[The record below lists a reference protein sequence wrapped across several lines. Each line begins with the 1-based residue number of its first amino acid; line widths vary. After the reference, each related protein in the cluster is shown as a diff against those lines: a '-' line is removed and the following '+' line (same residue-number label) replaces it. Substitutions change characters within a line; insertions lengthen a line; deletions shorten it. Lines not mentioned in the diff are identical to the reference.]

1 MPKGQQAAYVK
12 KTTTKKVFLEKQCA
26 FKKTEMKTEI
36 ITCSRFSHNNP
47 IILQWSF
54 AAAV

>member
-12 KTTTKKVFLEKQCA
+12 KTTKKVFLEKQCA
-26 FKKTEMKTEI
+26 FKKIEMKTEI
-36 ITCSRFSHNNP
+36 ITCSRFSHNNL

-54 AAAV
+54 AAVV